1 MLDAWWIGNTAMETA
16 QLGDG
21 GKFTTSK
28 DIEDTLKDENWK
40 NSERQCKYFDIDFV
54 G

>member
-21 GKFTTSK
+21 GKFTTST
-28 DIEDTLKDENWK
+28 EDTLKDENWK

>member
-1 MLDAWWIGNTAMETA
+1 MLGGGWIGNTAMEMA

-21 GKFTTSK
+21 ATSK

-40 NSERQCKYFDIDFV
+40 KSERQCKYFDIDFV